1 MTAEAH
7 RQITGD
13 GQMLDDTWQTR
24 DFPVLLEVARQADRQ
39 PRRFRLPVGQVA
51 EAIGL
56 NKEDVRTAAHWLA
69 EAGLVQVD
77 RRGDSVAAFEG
88 ISVEARTRVGLW
100 PTPEVAADR
109 LIAALRQSV
118 EKAATPEEKTKRQK
132 ILASVLEGGRD
143 FIVSLAAGVLTGQ
156 VGG

>member
-1 MTAEAH
+1 
-7 RQITGD
+7 
-13 GQMLDDTWQTR
+13 MLDDTWQAR

-39 PRRFRLPVGQVA
+39 PRGLWLPIAQVA
-51 EAIGL
+51 EATGL
-56 NKEDVRTAAHWLA
+56 SEEDVQTAAHWLA

-77 RRGDSVAAFEG
+77 RRADSVVAFQG
-88 ISVEARTRVGLW
+88 IAVEARTKVGLW

-118 EKAATPEEKTKRQK
+118 EEAATPEEKTKRQK

-143 FIVSLAAGVLTGQ
+143 FIVSVAAGVLTGQ
-156 VGG
+156 VGS